1 MTQAGGALAWKAR
14 WTVRPVA
21 FIATERDSRKI
32 VGKTPPTYASFCC
45 VFVHPLDD
53 TFEVLYLLL
62 MSTIPDSIVCS
73 PLQFQ
78 T

>member
-1 MTQAGGALAWKAR
+1 M
-14 WTVRPVA
+14 VRAPRRVY
-21 FIATERDSRKI
+21 RKPKGTLGRN

-45 VFVHPLDD
+45 VFVHRLDD